1 MEVKGVIFDF
11 NGTLFMDH
19 DKHQIAWNKMALLLR
34 DKAIS
39 QEELYTK
46 LNGVPNKEIIRYLTR
61 VPLSDQQIQDYSLMK
76 EQFYREACLNDQEHF
91 HLVKGVEAYFN
102 LLKQRG
108 IPFTIASA
116 SIKEN
121 IDFFIHSFR
130 LDKWIDVNTIVY
142 DNGAYTSKEA
152 MFLEASRRL
161 KVDIKDCLV
170 FEDSLSGIKH
180 AYQAGCKQI
189 IVMNSTESENY
200 RKLPGVVQIIHDF
213 SEVI

>member
-11 NGTLFMDH
+11 NGTLFIDH

-61 VPLSDQQIQDYSLMK
+61 VPLSNQQIQDYSLMK

-102 LLKQRG
+102 LLKQQE
-108 IPFTIASA
+108 ISFTIASA

-121 IDFFIHSFR
+121 IDFFIHSFH

-142 DNGAYTSKEA
+142 DNGTYTSKEA

-161 KVDIKDCLV
+161 KVNIEDCLV
-170 FEDSLSGIKH
+170 FEDSLSGIKQ

-200 RKLPGVVQIIHDF
+200 RELPGVVQIIHDF
-213 SEVI
+213 NEVI

>member
-102 LLKQRG
+102 LLKQQG

-121 IDFFIHSFR
+121 IDFFIHSFH
-130 LDKWIDVNTIVY
+130 LDKWIDVNTIIY

>member
-11 NGTLFMDH
+11 NGTLFIDH

-61 VPLSDQQIQDYSLMK
+61 VPLSNQQIQDYSLMK

-91 HLVKGVEAYFN
+91 HLVKGAEAYFN
-102 LLKQRG
+102 LLKQQE
-108 IPFTIASA
+108 ISFTIASA

-121 IDFFIHSFR
+121 IDFFIHSFH

-142 DNGAYTSKEA
+142 DNGSYTSKEA

-161 KVDIKDCLV
+161 KVNIEDCLV

-200 RKLPGVVQIIHDF
+200 RELPGVVQIIHDF
-213 SEVI
+213 NEVI

>member
-11 NGTLFMDH
+11 NGTLFIDH

-61 VPLSDQQIQDYSLMK
+61 VPLSNQQIQDYSLMK

-91 HLVKGVEAYFN
+91 HLVKGVEDYFN
-102 LLKQRG
+102 LLKQQE

-121 IDFFIHSFR
+121 IDFFIHSFH

-142 DNGAYTSKEA
+142 DNGTYTSKEA

-161 KVDIKDCLV
+161 KVNIEDCLV

-200 RKLPGVVQIIHDF
+200 CELPGVVQIIYDF
-213 SEVI
+213 NEVI

>member
-142 DNGAYTSKEA
+142 DNGTYTSKEA

>member
-11 NGTLFMDH
+11 NGTLFIDH

-46 LNGVPNKEIIRYLTR
+46 LNGVPNKEIIRYLTC
-61 VPLSDQQIQDYSLMK
+61 VPLSNQQIQDYSLMK

-102 LLKQRG
+102 LLKQQE

-121 IDFFIHSFR
+121 IDFFIHSFH

-142 DNGAYTSKEA
+142 DNGTYTSKEA

-161 KVDIKDCLV
+161 KVNIEDCLV

-189 IVMNSTESENY
+189 IVMNSTESENNCE
-200 RKLPGVVQIIHDF
+200 LPGVVQIIHDF
-213 SEVI
+213 NEVI

>member
-11 NGTLFMDH
+11 NGTLFIDH

-61 VPLSDQQIQDYSLMK
+61 VPLSSQQIQDYSLMK

-91 HLVKGVEAYFN
+91 HLVKGVEVYFN
-102 LLKQRG
+102 LLKQQE

-121 IDFFIHSFR
+121 IDFFIHSFH

-142 DNGAYTSKEA
+142 DNGTYTSKEA

-161 KVDIKDCLV
+161 KVNIEDCLV

-200 RKLPGVVQIIHDF
+200 RELPGVVQIIHDF
-213 SEVI
+213 NEVI